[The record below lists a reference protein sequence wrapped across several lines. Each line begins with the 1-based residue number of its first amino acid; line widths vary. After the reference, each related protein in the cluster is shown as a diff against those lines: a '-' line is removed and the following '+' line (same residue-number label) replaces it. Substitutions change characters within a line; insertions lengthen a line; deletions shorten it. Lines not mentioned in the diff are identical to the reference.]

1 MEDKNSR
8 KEISY
13 YDEIQ
18 KFIKKEDIIMIH
30 YLNFKGKIIMN
41 CNSEILINKFKEIA
55 KKRWIPSVNNNSNG
69 VGLTF

>member
-1 MEDKNSR
+1 
-8 KEISY
+8 
-13 YDEIQ
+13 
-18 KFIKKEDIIMIH
+18 MIH